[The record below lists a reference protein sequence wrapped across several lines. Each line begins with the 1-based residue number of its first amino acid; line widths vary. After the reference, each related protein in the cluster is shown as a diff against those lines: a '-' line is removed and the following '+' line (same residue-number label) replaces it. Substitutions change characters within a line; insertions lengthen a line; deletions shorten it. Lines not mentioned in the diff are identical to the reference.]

1 MVFLA
6 QKLDYICTIIDII
19 DLKIFALCQK
29 GKGAFQK
36 WFHDTD
42 EVIIFLFDSN
52 SSMKVMEMLQ
62 ALTAENPNFDWNYFS
77 LFISALS
84 KLCLTK
90 KKQNIQVFH
99 YALDL
104 NDIIPYTSL
113 KRTNLQELVAHIYY

>member
-1 MVFLA
+1 M
-6 QKLDYICTIIDII
+6 YICTIIDII
-19 DLKIFALCQK
+19 DLKISALCHE
-29 GKGAFQK
+29 GKGAFLK

-42 EVIIFLFDSN
+42 EVIIFLIDSK

-62 ALTAENPNFDWNYFS
+62 ALTAQNPNFDWNYFS

-84 KLCLTK
+84 KLCLAK
-90 KKQNIQVFH
+90 KKQNIQFFH

-113 KRTNLQELVAHIYY
+113 KRTNLQEQVAHIYY